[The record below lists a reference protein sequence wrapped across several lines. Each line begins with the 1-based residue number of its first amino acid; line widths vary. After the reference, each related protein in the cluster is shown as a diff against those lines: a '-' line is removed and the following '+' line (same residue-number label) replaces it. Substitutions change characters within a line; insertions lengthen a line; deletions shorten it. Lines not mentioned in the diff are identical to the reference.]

1 MLADFKRQFS
11 VGILTIANTM
21 ISEVKATVRTP
32 DSVQFWHENVQLSQL
47 LLREPLNKSANV
59 F

>member
-21 ISEVKATVRTP
+21 ISEVRATVRT